1 MLAHDAL
8 FTTPTCRAF
17 ALEQNHRLFHQAN
30 ALSQCALDLLD
41 APTLDAEAFAHYQAL
56 RRKADRFC
64 PFTTRLPEVGRS
76 IEAIN
81 LTSVVL
87 PAPEWP
93 VISTICALLSSDASL
108 NSDKP
113 LPSGRCRSRVIA

>member
-56 RRKADRFC
+56 RRKADLKFA
-64 PFTTRLPEVGRS
+64 
-76 IEAIN
+76 EAIDH
-81 LTSVVL
+81 LRLIQQPPRMRAVQL
-87 PAPEWP
+87 
-93 VISTICALLSSDASL
+93 
-108 NSDKP
+108 
-113 LPSGRCRSRVIA
+113 RQRSAVAQEA